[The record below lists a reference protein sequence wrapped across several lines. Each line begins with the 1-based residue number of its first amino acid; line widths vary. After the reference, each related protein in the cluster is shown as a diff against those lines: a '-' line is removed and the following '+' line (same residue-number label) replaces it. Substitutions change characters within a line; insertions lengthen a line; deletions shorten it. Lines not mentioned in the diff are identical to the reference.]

1 MTYPPQVG
9 RNPTRVFRNRDC
21 FTATLKFL
29 AVHLS
34 NIASVMYWGGALKE
48 NIHFQTACAL
58 LKHNIIRA
66 RNSLTVCL
74 IAESNMRRLISLSC
88 LVIEG

>member
-34 NIASVMYWGGALKE
+34 NIASVMYLRGELLKK
-48 NIHFQTACAL
+48 NIHFHTACEL
-58 LKHNIIRA
+58 LKHNMMKA
-66 RNSLTVCL
+66 LKK
-74 IAESNMRRLISLSC
+74 
-88 LVIEG
+88 